1 MSQFDLST
9 VKTTVASSPFEWNA
23 LAAKPGVELWAI
35 RVPRNFKPARLAD
48 FQPTQD
54 SESSSRGI
62 LGTVQTSKTT
72 YQLRLAST
80 QTSIAAQSSDIPNT
94 EQDPAARP
102 ALADSLA
109 LPDSTASG
117 MDVDGIGK
125 GPREQGGSNTSKEAA
140 VKEELGVGKVVAVGG
155 EEMEGLRLVVPDIRR
170 NGLYMGKSAGSTV
183 IEKR

>member
-1 MSQFDLST
+1 MTKFDLAT

-35 RVPRNFKPARLAD
+35 RVPRNFKTSRLAD
-48 FQPTQD
+48 FQPSSD
-54 SESSSRGI
+54 AESSKRGI
-62 LGTVQTSKTT
+62 FGTVQTSKST

-80 QTSIAAQSSDIPNT
+80 QTSNPKDTAAIPNT

-102 ALADSLA
+102 TLADSLL
-109 LPDSTASG
+109 LPGSTSAK

-125 GPREQGGSNTSKEAA
+125 GPREQGDSNTGHEAA

-155 EEMEGLRLVVPDIRR
+155 EEMEGLRLVVPDVRR
-170 NGLYMGKSAGSTV
+170 NAMFMGKSAHMY
-183 IEKR
+183 